1 MLGINESVHAYHST
15 VWGVRIFCVKKEGRH
30 TQKLCCVCLQ
40 SLNKKLGQM
49 EAHTTLTKR
58 MDRQWRI
65 SFTMSEKGSSK
76 NIIYAGVS
84 KNTYL
89 LYICEWIIHTPWK
102 QQGCPIWVMMAKP
115 FPSEKKCFFCNTAA
129 SRESK
134 IILLFC
140 CTINGPRHL
149 FYWQWQ

>member
-76 NIIYAGVS
+76 KYYICRCKHSIL
-84 KNTYL
+84 TY
-89 LYICEWIIHTPWK
+89 YICEWIIHTPWK
-102 QQGCPIWVMMAKP
+102 QQGCTIWVTMAKP
-115 FPSEKKCFFCNTAA
+115 FLQKKSLSFVTAA

-140 CTINGPRHL
+140 CTDINGPRHL

>member
-89 LYICEWIIHTPWK
+89 LYM
-102 QQGCPIWVMMAKP
+102 WVNYSYTMEATGLHYLGDDGEA
-115 FPSEKKCFFCNTAA
+115 FFFGKKCFFCYCRFK
-129 SRESK
+129 REQNC
-134 IILLFC
+134 LLFW
-140 CTINGPRHL
+140 CTINGPRRL